1 MIDKCLLNKSSTIYW
16 MDVLNDGKFATPD
29 MGGLGSTMVVGTEN
43 EDGFWDV
50 LHRQQVSPHVL
61 HVRVGA

>member
-1 MIDKCLLNKSSTIYW
+1 MLEKCLLNKSSTIYW
-16 MDVLNDGKFATPD
+16 MDVLNDGSFATPD